1 LYTSCVSGF
10 LTGVWAKH
18 NAPCIIKINAKKSM
32 FLFIGWIVVAK
43 FECKIN
49 EILKSEPCKS
59 AKSGIHPFKGL
70 NPDDWS
76 G

>member
-1 LYTSCVSGF
+1 
-10 LTGVWAKH
+10 
-18 NAPCIIKINAKKSM
+18 M